1 VERERTRLAEQRETE
16 QKLAASLA
24 ALG

>member
-1 VERERTRLAEQRETE
+1 VERERTRLTEQRETE